1 VWSSCWHKYVIHKIR
16 AYFLTYKG
24 LYPASDAP
32 LYTSGMSICAG
43 AMVFVAFLAL
53 VLRLYLNRINR
64 KATQGYG
71 KIWDEG
77 HSLVPKEGGAA
88 PFKLML

>member
-1 VWSSCWHKYVIHKIR
+1 
-16 AYFLTYKG
+16 
-24 LYPASDAP
+24 
-32 LYTSGMSICAG
+32 MSICAG